1 MTKINRTNHTGIVLS
16 FFTLALCLLLLT
28 SCAKKFAF
36 QVSPVVPA
44 AEGEVKVKKDKNN
57 NYNIDLS
64 ASRLA
69 DPARLM
75 PAKQM
80 YLVWMETERNGTQNL
95 GQLTTSSGLFSSKLK
110 SKLETVTPYK
120 PTRFFITAEDQA
132 GLQYPGGVIVLS
144 TSSF

>member
-1 MTKINRTNHTGIVLS
+1 MNKINRTNATAPLLLFLLVS
-16 FFTLALCLLLLT
+16 FSILLT
-28 SCAKKFAF
+28 SCGRKFAF

-44 AEGEVKVKKDKNN
+44 AVGEVKVKKDKNS
-57 NYNIDLS
+57 NYNIDLN

-75 PAKQM
+75 PARQV
-80 YLVWMETERNGTQNL
+80 YVVWMETEQNGTKNI
-95 GQLTTSSGLFSSKLK
+95 GQLKTSSGLFSSNLK

-120 PTRFFITAEDQA
+120 PTRFFITAEDDA
-132 GLQYPGGVIVLS
+132 RLQYPIGVTVLN